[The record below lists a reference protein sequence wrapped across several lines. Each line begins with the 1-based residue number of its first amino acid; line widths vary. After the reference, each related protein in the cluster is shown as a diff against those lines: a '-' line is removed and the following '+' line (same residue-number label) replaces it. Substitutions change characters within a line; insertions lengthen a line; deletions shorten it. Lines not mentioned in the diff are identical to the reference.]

1 MNPLAEVSVVLDL
14 KQIKQHPQI
23 EFEDDG
29 ITVKINEEMV
39 IQEIQRQFKNKF
51 INQKESF
58 VIQLYDKKCIMFA
71 YVEKITPINVKST
84 LSYGIIEDDDQTDV
98 MCKSRDPKKMKI
110 ITNRLEEK

>member
-1 MNPLAEVSVVLDL
+1 MDQVAISIANIREMNPLAEVSVVLDL

-51 INQKESF
+51 IN
-58 VIQLYDKKCIMFA
+58 
-71 YVEKITPINVKST
+71 
-84 LSYGIIEDDDQTDV
+84 
-98 MCKSRDPKKMKI
+98 
-110 ITNRLEEK
+110 